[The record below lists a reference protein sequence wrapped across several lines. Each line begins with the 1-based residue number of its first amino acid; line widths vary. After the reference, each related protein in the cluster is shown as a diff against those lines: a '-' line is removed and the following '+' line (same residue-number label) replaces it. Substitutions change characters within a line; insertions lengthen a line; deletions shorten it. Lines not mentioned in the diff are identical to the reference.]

1 MIVDFL
7 PSEVSKH
14 LRSGAITIVGDNAL
28 SHKCS
33 VSQQVQPPVQLVPY
47 GSSWMKISSCPEMV
61 KQKMKMQVP
70 GTRLTRQENRWKT
83 AVNYKSSS
91 EQDHRFNSGFSRK
104 SYSDTDILLSHCSS
118 PKMPLRRASI
128 NHATME
134 EENTKNASWE
144 TDQSA
149 VDPSSLWKYLHP
161 SMIPGGTGSMA
172 KRSSNNSR
180 LPHMTSFSQELQ
192 TNDTATSY
200 CVHDN
205 VSSRLNHMNGSTAA
219 ADHIVHKHS
228 SCHTPHD
235 KLDDKL
241 PLSYSNSTKE
251 EWVSKQRTD
260 MAEAFAIDPQDAS
273 FKSWTAKT
281 A

>member
-104 SYSDTDILLSHCSS
+104 SYSDTDILLSHRSS
-118 PKMPLRRASI
+118 PKMPLRRTSI
-128 NHATME
+128 NHATVE
-134 EENTKNASWE
+134 EENTRNASWE
-144 TDQSA
+144 TDQKA
-149 VDPSSLWKYLHP
+149 VDPSSLWKHLHS
-161 SMIPGGTGSMA
+161 SMIPGGTRSTA
-172 KRSSNNSR
+172 KSSSNNSR
-180 LPHMTSFSQELQ
+180 LPHMTSVAQELQ
-192 TNDTATSY
+192 TDDTATNFR
-200 CVHDN
+200 VHDN
-205 VSSRLNHMNGSTAA
+205 VSSHLNHMNGSTAA
-219 ADHIVHKHS
+219 VEHIVHKHS
-228 SCHTPHD
+228 SCHTHHD

-241 PLSYSNSTKE
+241 PLGYRNATKE
-251 EWVSKQRTD
+251 EWVSRQRKD
-260 MAEAFAIDPQDAS
+260 MVETLAIDPRDAS
-273 FKSWTAKT
+273 FKSWAAKT